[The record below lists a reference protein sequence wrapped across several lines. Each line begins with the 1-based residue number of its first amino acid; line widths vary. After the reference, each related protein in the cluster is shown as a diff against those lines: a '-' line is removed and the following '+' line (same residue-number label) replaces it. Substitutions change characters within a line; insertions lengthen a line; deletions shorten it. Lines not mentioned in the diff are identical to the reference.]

1 VRGGVRTEVPP
12 GAHVEEVRRVI
23 AVCDFLPLVRL
34 EDGHAVPFETEWLL
48 RSLTRAAR
56 KAGYAQWWLAE
67 HVAESVT
74 EYLSSQEEASVVTA
88 ERLKSAVQSVL
99 QVIGYGDIGQ
109 HFEVGRPI
117 AHISLVDLA
126 REAGTGYEL
135 AFFDKL
141 GRRILE
147 LVQEEH
153 RDFELFGLERC
164 VKLLRAK
171 KAWSRDCD
179 ALRAEIVSFAR
190 TQTGIAA
197 VAQEITF
204 SLA

>member
-1 VRGGVRTEVPP
+1 M
-12 GAHVEEVRRVI
+12 I
-23 AVCDFLPLVRL
+23 AFRDNLPLVEL
-34 EDGHAVPFETEWLL
+34 ATGQTVAFERDWLV
-48 RSLTRAAR
+48 RSLVRAAR
-56 KAGYAQWWLAE
+56 KAGFAQWWLAE

-74 EYLSSQEEASVVTA
+74 EYLRSQNELNVLPVQQLT
-88 ERLKSAVQSVL
+88 KAVQSVL
-99 QVIGYGDIGQ
+99 QVIGYA
-109 HFEVGRPI
+109 EVGRHFAAGRPV
-117 AHISLVDLA
+117 AQISLVELA

-135 AFFDKL
+135 AFFDML
-141 GRRILE
+141 ARRIQG

-153 RDFELFGLERC
+153 CDFELFGLEPC
-164 VKLLRAK
+164 VKLLRAR

-197 VAQEITF
+197 AKQEVTF